1 MIPIYMRELE
11 EEVERLR
18 NVEVIPRIKCMQ
30 CQCYMEKGTLSFF
43 CLKCSKKR
51 IG

>member
-1 MIPIYMRELE
+1 MNFTEREVFK
-11 EEVERLR
+11 EVERQL
-18 NVEVIPRIKCMQ
+18 EVIPRIKCLQ
-30 CQCYMEKGTLSFF
+30 CHCYMPEGTMSLY